1 MKNIVVLTGAG
12 MSAQSGISTFRDS
25 GGLWENY
32 PVHQVAS
39 IEGWNKNPELMLTFY
54 NQRRTALKDAIPNKG
69 HLILAGLETHFHVSI
84 ITQNIDDLHERA
96 GSTHILHLHGE
107 LTKARSSED
116 PDLITHIGYDSIAWG
131 DKATDGSQLRPH
143 VVWFGESVPN
153 MTKAIQ
159 WTQEADIMIVAG
171 TSLAVYPAAGLVDFA
186 QDNIPLFLVDP
197 KPAPVR
203 RKNVYVIAEKAVEG
217 LEKTQK
223 ILIENYL

>member
-1 MKNIVVLTGAG
+1 MKRIVVLTGAG

-32 PVHQVAS
+32 PVQQVAS
-39 IEGWNKNPELMLTFY
+39 IEGWYKNPELMLTFY
-54 NQRRTALKDAIPNKG
+54 NQRRTALQEANPNKG
-69 HLILAGLETHFHVSI
+69 HLILAELEKHFHVSI

-96 GSTHILHLHGE
+96 GSTNVLHLHGE

-116 PDLITHIGYDSIAWG
+116 PDLITYIGYDPIEWG

-143 VVWFGESVPN
+143 VVWFGEPVPN

-186 QDNIPLFLVDP
+186 QNNIPLFLVDP

-203 RKNVYVIAEKAVEG
+203 RKNLYIIADKAVEG
-217 LEKTQK
+217 LEKLKKT
-223 ILIENYL
+223 LIENYT